1 MTKRSIKAALLGAL
15 AALVTSHAN
24 AQLPPSDAAS
34 ASKFESDFVAMWPD
48 KIVCLSYK
56 QDVPGDRFTLQAAV
70 FRLTG
75 AHTQISRSDFRTP
88 VAGMIVY
95 ESRAAGADRSMVVNA
110 ATKRVIS
117 ASGLPQPNNCYSG
130 MSVDPTVRQRE
141 ASGAH

>member
-1 MTKRSIKAALLGAL
+1 MKKRTFKVAWLSSVAALF
-15 AALVTSHAN
+15 TFQAN

-34 ASKFESDFVAMWPD
+34 AAKFENDFVSIWPD

-75 AHTQISRSDFRTP
+75 AHTQISRSDFKTP
-88 VAGMIVY
+88 VGGMVVY
-95 ESRAAGADRSMVVNA
+95 ESRAAGADRSMIVNA

-117 ASGLPQPNNCYSG
+117 ASGLAQPNNCYSG
-130 MSVDPTVRQRE
+130 MSIDPAVRQRE
-141 ASGAH
+141 ASGSN